1 MKNKIFIIKKIKQ
14 QKDYNVSLN
23 ERDLYWIQ
31 TLLYDYI
38 ESSESNFHQKV
49 GVLNTLMKTI
59 NVKKCHLSFDDEDM
73 NNIKSLIENTRK

>member
-38 ESSESNFHQKV
+38 ESSESNFHQKEIGRASCRERV
-49 GVLNTLMKTI
+49 
-59 NVKKCHLSFDDEDM
+59 
-73 NNIKSLIENTRK
+73 